1 MTIVCGKKYELSNSS
16 DPSKVSALSNNEAMH
31 SESSHA
37 FDVYTNMSTSQTSKT
52 SPITIMSED
61 LLGNEQEYQAIA
73 TDSANYCS
81 RFSFCRKSSIS
92 HLLNNEIAAEPVPAS
107 NHQDDTFKQ
116 ASGPLEGILPLET
129 SSKASLN
136 SNVRIKRSRRDLP
149 SKAVAIL
156 KDWLLS
162 PQHIEHPYPT
172 NSDKEILME
181 KTGIGFKQLTNWFTN
196 ARKRIWMPLMRRRL
210 PLRTSESLNAA
221 CTCEVG
227 SCKQLYTWNE
237 MVNTTLSPVSFSSAR
252 EQKAKKGWN
261 DNQNLR
267 TIRSFSESTCNLN
280 EYDKKQFR
288 KPEIVPSTSTDVSEP
303 LKAERYRV
311 HSTSLQLSDAEKLEE
326 CVTSHLYRSQRFP
339 NRREL
344 VNIAPEVGSGNGHV
358 EDLLEMYSSPDGN
371 RAPCDRKEQ
380 DDAAVPYA
388 LLVRSLFSLLILLPS
403 KSIALFYRIERIEFP
418 DKLIKISGNICVCSV
433 EPIRHL
439 IVRINVFCPKEQLQ
453 MIRLWFRYSKRTS
466 CYTAASRTRKVHLSR
481 HPVSRK
487 DYQSCELCRLCWE
500 QTLSPIS
507 RYQHILLAPI
517 RRVQHHTRKDRWI
530 YKTF

>member
-37 FDVYTNMSTSQTSKT
+37 FDVYTNMSTRQTSKT

-92 HLLNNEIAAEPVPAS
+92 HLLNNEIAAESVPAS

-136 SNVRIKRSRRDLP
+136 SN
-149 SKAVAIL
+149 
-156 KDWLLS
+156 DWLLS

-388 LLVRSLFSLLILLPS
+388 LLNGADRVSRQIDQNQRQHLRLQRGAHSSSYRQNKRISSQKATPNDQIVVPLLQENELLYSSVKDEKSTSLPTSSVTTRLPELRTMSTVLRTNSVSNITLPAHLTRSDSPGLTPHAKRSMNIQDIL
-403 KSIALFYRIERIEFP
+403 AYT
-418 DKLIKISGNICVCSV
+418 G
-433 EPIRHL
+433 H
-439 IVRINVFCPKEQLQ
+439 NVK
-453 MIRLWFRYSKRTS
+453 RL
-466 CYTAASRTRKVHLSR
+466 RTRSTSA
-481 HPVSRK
+481 VSTI
-487 DYQSCELCRLCWE
+487 LNL
-500 QTLSPIS
+500 
-507 RYQHILLAPI
+507 RYEREA
-517 RRVQHHTRKDRWI
+517 
-530 YKTF
+530 